1 MNNSNLKT
9 VFTILLLVCFSSL
22 SAQDILRSSKGKWEV
37 EVAHN
42 GTIKSLKMDFA
53 GEKVSIPWHS
63 EGDYA
68 GPTFNGQKNGESF
81 SKTEAFTYERK
92 AADLSHAITY
102 LEENGNLTIQV
113 SIKNNTD
120 KVYMIEDE
128 ASFRLGID
136 HVMSDPEKYFDTFFP
151 TLLRCEKTHL
161 WGYFQAPNGKV
172 LAIASPD
179 PVASWH
185 IDYIGTGHRIATSEL
200 DLLHKLPLPERHP
213 QEQFSLA
220 PNEEKKWTIVLLPL
234 SDISEVP
241 ATISSACKVPMIA
254 LERTTASAGEIA
266 DFNVFSTG
274 ESEPVVSIYNP
285 LGKEVSFTMVKKHA
299 GTYSYEFKI
308 PELSGTYQ
316 IKAEIDGLQSSAS
329 IYVRKP
335 WSWYLNQARNEALR
349 MDQKS
354 ARHRE
359 AWMGF
364 FSAYWAEVYSP
375 DAKRLEETELKFSK
389 FWNDMI
395 NPKTGFYYTNKKT
408 WHTRPQNTSWMV
420 AVLVARYAATKDV
433 EHLKLAADWGDF
445 LIDKFQLPNGAYKG
459 YTALTL
465 GAKFLQELMWYE
477 APLAENS
484 EYWKK
489 RYDKHNSSVQA
500 AAKNILMVKDMGDT
514 EGESTYE
521 DSQAGSAWSLL
532 AMHALLEPA
541 GADYKDFVKE
551 SLAIQKRHESLTQ
564 ALIPDSRM
572 RGGTL
577 RWWETQYD
585 VLIHKNMMNS
595 PHAWTMRSQFGAL
608 YLYLL
613 TGKEYFLNV
622 AVNAMGTCSQAID
635 HNTGILHWA
644 FVPDPY
650 IEAERFVP
658 DYRKSGEGK
667 YINEVIGEQWL
678 PMISDWWIVPENN
691 VAGSNEKGW
700 SCDNDVHEHFRFL
713 SEQFIPNAFVLER
726 ENGTIRTWNCVV
738 NKEGNNLIVTP
749 AEEAVTRVHFNLNK
763 KHTVKINFTGGQ
775 QETTVNKGMQWI
787 GPGMKD
793 YKIPAIYLW
802 NEMISAK

>member
-1 MNNSNLKT
+1 MKKVHLKLY
-9 VFTILLLVCFSSL
+9 FTTLFLTCFFSL
-22 SAQDILRSSKGKWEV
+22 SSQNLLRSSKGIWEV
-37 EVAHN
+37 DIADN
-42 GTIKSLKMDFA
+42 GIIKSLKMDFA
-53 GEKVSIPWHS
+53 GEKVNIPWHS
-63 EGDYA
+63 EGEYA
-68 GPTFNGQKNGESF
+68 GPTFKVQRSHDDF
-81 SKTEAFTYERK
+81 YKTGAFTYERK
-92 AADLSHAITY
+92 FNNLIYGISY
-102 LEENGNLTIQV
+102 LDEDGNFTIKV
-113 SIKNNTD
+113 SIKNIAD
-120 KVYMIEDE
+120 KVYMINDE
-128 ASFRLGID
+128 ASLILGID

-151 TLLRCEKTHL
+151 TLLRCEKTHF

-179 PVASWH
+179 PIASWH
-185 IDYIGTGHRIATSEL
+185 IDYIGKGHRIATSEL
-200 DLLHKLPLPERHP
+200 DLLNKLPLPERHP
-213 QEQFSLA
+213 QEQFYLA
-220 PNEEKKWTIVLLPL
+220 PNEEKKWEIVLLPL
-234 SDISEVP
+234 SDISKVTT
-241 ATISSACKVPMIA
+241 AISSACKVPMIE
-254 LERTTASAGEIA
+254 LERTTASTGEIA
-266 DFNVFSTG
+266 DFKVFSAG
-274 ESEPVVSIYNP
+274 KSKPVISISNP
-285 LGKEVSFTMVKKHA
+285 LGEEVSFTMVNNNS
-299 GTYSYEFKI
+299 GTYFYEVRI

-316 IKAEIDGLQSSAS
+316 IKAEIDGVQSSAS

-364 FSAYWAEVYSP
+364 FSAYWAEVYFP

-395 NPKTGFYYTNKKT
+395 DPQTGFYYKNKST

-420 AVLVARYAATKDV
+420 ALLVARYAATKDI

-445 LIDKFQLPNGAYKG
+445 LIDKFQLPNGAYEG

-477 APLAENS
+477 ALLAESS

-489 RYDKHNSSVQA
+489 RYDKHNRSVQA
-500 AAKNILMVKDMGDT
+500 AAKNILIVKDMGDT

-521 DSQAGSAWSLL
+521 DSQAGSAWSLM
-532 AMHALLEPA
+532 AMHALIEPTRT
-541 GADYKDFVKE
+541 DYKDFIKE
-551 SLAIQKRHESLTQ
+551 SLTIQKRHESLTQ

-577 RWWETQYD
+577 RWWEAQYD

-622 AVNAMGTCSQAID
+622 AINAIGTCSQAID

-650 IEAERFVP
+650 VEVERFVP
-658 DYRKSGEGK
+658 DHRKSEEGK
-667 YINEVIGEQWL
+667 YIKEVVGEQWL

-691 VAGSNEKGW
+691 VAGSNEQGW

-726 ENGTIRTWNCVV
+726 EDGTIRTWNCTVS
-738 NKEGNNLIVTP
+738 KEGSNLIVTP
-749 AEEAVTRVHFNLNK
+749 AENAVLRVHFNMTK
-763 KHTVKINFTGGQ
+763 KYTVKINFSQGQ
-775 QETTVNKGMQWI
+775 QETVVNKGMQWI
-787 GPGMKD
+787 GPGMND

-802 NEMISAK
+802 NEMISSK